1 MRLSPAQIPA
11 CALTHGAPASD
22 DDERPLVRPRVLKP
36 MAETRETSTQGRHRK
51 CVLHCPIGCAEW
63 SIPPTGWVLTPGGS
77 IGLGVPT
84 RWASGAQSV
93 RHPSGILFAAFSIR
107 SAAMTLSP
115 QTEYGASFSLI
126 AVGNRLAPV
135 PPHRFPH
142 ARQPNFSSGRLIPAH
157 FGRHFRVTIVDFLA
171 VSVRVGSLKV
181 VFGFRLPKNFTRA
194 RPSMRHQRSM
204 EVNCGAD

>member
-1 MRLSPAQIPA
+1 MKQHRGREQACAWPPAQIPA
-11 CALTHGAPASD
+11 PACTLTHGAPASD
-22 DDERPLVRPRVLKP
+22 DDERPLVRPRVLNP
-36 MAETRETSTQGRHRK
+36 VAETRETPSQGRHRK
-51 CVLHCPIGCAEW
+51 CVLHCLIGCAEW

-77 IGLGVPT
+77 IGLGIPT

-93 RHPSGILFAAFSIR
+93 RHSSGILFAAFSIR

-142 ARQPNFSSGRLIPAH
+142 ARQPNFSS
-157 FGRHFRVTIVDFLA
+157 
-171 VSVRVGSLKV
+171 
-181 VFGFRLPKNFTRA
+181 
-194 RPSMRHQRSM
+194 
-204 EVNCGAD
+204 